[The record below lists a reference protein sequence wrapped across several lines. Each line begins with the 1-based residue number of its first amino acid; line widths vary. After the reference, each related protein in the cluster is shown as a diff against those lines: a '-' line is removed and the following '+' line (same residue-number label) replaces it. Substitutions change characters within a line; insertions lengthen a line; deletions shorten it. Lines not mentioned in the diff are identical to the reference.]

1 MDITIYRNQLKLD
14 ADLETR
20 KASMFQISKDR
31 PEELNEAQI
40 GMEESDLSYFERQ
53 CQQGVD
59 DLLTVLH
66 RFVTGCTGEK
76 PMGEAGDNKLENTK
90 QWVISLSFDSRRN
103 VIARALAGACHR
115 FVLMTALHA
124 WAVMTMPAMAEQY
137 LARRNDA
144 AAGFWE
150 LLYRI
155 VPPSVQ
161 VCL

>member
-14 ADLETR
+14 ADIETR
-20 KASMFQISKDR
+20 KAGMFQIAKDR
-31 PEELNEAQI
+31 PEELNEAQM

-66 RFVTGCTGEK
+66 RFVTGCTGET
-76 PMGEAGDNKLENTK
+76 PMGEAGNNKLENTK

-137 LARRNDA
+137 MARRNDA
-144 AAGFWE
+144 AAAIRE
-150 LLYRI
+150 MIYRKE
-155 VPPSVQ
+155 PPTLQ
-161 VCL
+161 E